1 MSKLYQTAQERVEE
15 FRRMNRRIS
24 EFKDSNVSPAVIRY
38 LDAYDRQY
46 RPLSSS
52 NPIVRSS
59 DRSVSDIDSGGYSGD
74 EDLSVSSRSSD
85 EDLSVSSSNP
95 SVRSSDR
102 SVRSSDPSVSSRSS
116 DEYPS
121 VSSRSGH
128 SGDLSSRSIEQN
140 LSFFPRDL
148 PTGPFRPPHSSN
160 TLFGK
165 PADRDESDD
174 YSDDFEP
181 DESDSIYFK
190 YNILGHDSQK
200 VEDDEL
206 NQQLLQLDNNL
217 QINEESNGYIKVAPG
232 VLKKDQTGNYYANN
246 VEELNNIIAN
256 RITKQGGSTKN
267 SRKKNGGSTTK
278 NSRKKKGGSTTKRRR
293 KKNGGSTTKRR
304 RSRT

>member
-85 EDLSVSSSNP
+85 EDLSVSS
-95 SVRSSDR
+95 
-102 SVRSSDPSVSSRSS
+102 VSSRSS

-165 PADRDESDD
+165 PADPSGSDKPADRDESDD

-181 DESDSIYFK
+181 DESDPIYFK